1 LFSVALNLPFAAGA
15 CASDGFH
22 SSVLWRFRDAVWQRD
37 SNSGDFFRDGV
48 AAGASRGLWRAGH
61 RGGGRRGAGAITSV
75 FYSLA
80 GVPLVLGDK
89 SDHLAA
95 GRFGSNVND
104 PTLTFAGKIKAGA

>member
-1 LFSVALNLPFAAGA
+1 
-15 CASDGFH
+15 
-22 SSVLWRFRDAVWQRD
+22 
-37 SNSGDFFRDGV
+37 
-48 AAGASRGLWRAGH
+48 
-61 RGGGRRGAGAITSV
+61 V